1 VASEVV
7 RAEMTR
13 QGVTQEAIAATLG
26 LRRQNV
32 STRLA
37 GIVAWSP
44 EQLATVADLLTVPV
58 TQLLHNSRR
67 GRADAVPRRGAL
79 TDC

>member
-1 VASEVV
+1 VATEAV

-13 QGVTQEAIAATLG
+13 QGVTQEAIATRLG

-58 TQLLHNSRR
+58 TRLLHNGQR
-67 GRADAVPRRGAL
+67 GRTEAVPRGDAL
-79 TDC
+79 TGC